1 MISSAEQK
9 LTDIIITYSG
19 KNNLKEINDNTIL
32 ILDLEYDSINLIQ
45 MIIEIEKEFNIEFE
59 DEDFILEKIS
69 NYSVLKKSILRKL
82 STSII

>member
-19 KNNLKEINDNTIL
+19 KNNLKEINDNTNL